1 MTHSDS
7 EFLGRY
13 GPWAV
18 VAGASEGLGAE
29 FAAELAGRGL
39 NLLLVARRRPE
50 LEELSNV
57 LTNECG
63 VEVRPLV
70 LDLARADAAEKI
82 QEETADLDIGLLV
95 YNAAYSIIGPF
106 LDHSSD
112 DHLKELN
119 VNCRTPLAITHH
131 LAKRMVDRGQGGI
144 VLLSSMAGFQG
155 SPLIAN
161 YAATKAYNAILAE
174 GLWDELRESGVDVLA
189 CCPGATRTP
198 NYQRSNPA
206 TAGSAL
212 VPVMEAEAVVREAL
226 EQLGKRPSMIPG
238 RRNRVAAFLLHRILP
253 RRRAIAIMGGNMRS
267 MYRD

>member
-1 MTHSDS
+1 MSRSDS
-7 EFLGRY
+7 EFLAQY
-13 GPWAV
+13 GPWAL

-50 LEELSNV
+50 LEELSEI
-57 LTNECG
+57 LANEWG

-70 LDLARADAAEKI
+70 LDLAGADAAEEI
-82 QEETADLDIGLLV
+82 RQETADLDIGLLV

-106 LDHSSD
+106 LDQSSD

-131 LAKRMVDRGQGGI
+131 LAKRMVDRGKGGI
-144 VLLSSMAGFQG
+144 VLLSSMAAFQG
-155 SPLIAN
+155 SPLIAH
-161 YAATKAYNAILAE
+161 YAATKAYTAIFAE
-174 GLWDELRESGVDVLA
+174 GLWAELRESGVDVLA

-198 NYQRSNPA
+198 NYLRSKPA
-206 TAGSAL
+206 STGSAL

-226 EQLGKRPSMIPG
+226 AQLGRRPSMIPG
-238 RRNRVAAFLLHRILP
+238 PRNRIAAFLLHRLLP
-253 RRRAIAIMGGNMRS
+253 RRRAIAIMGDNMRS
-267 MYRD
+267 MYKK